1 MNKYGLLG
9 AALIVLNLQA
19 AASAQTTPPAS
30 GHAPGGVSRELTY
43 QFGYNTPV
51 ASSGN
56 GTGTETVDIKGLQ
69 SDGGLLITGTDLWW
83 NTVRPRASNTC
94 EVYAGGGVKCS
105 QRPYALSPIQLTI
118 FPLLARGFFKG
129 LNAHGNSTWSE
140 NYSVYAAII
149 PGANGFA
156 GTPYTW
162 KCTYELH
169 GKGPIPNAA
178 PTILVT
184 TSGTLTQQGGRY
196 YKATSKQRIA
206 YDPAAKIPVVVRDI
220 RTHLPQTNVYNSD
233 SVELKLIKDSG
244 PVH

>member
-1 MNKYGLLG
+1 VNKFGLL
-9 AALIVLNLQA
+9 AAAFMVLGLQT
-19 AASAQTTPPAS
+19 AASAQTAPPAN
-30 GHAPGGVSRELTY
+30 GHAPTGVSRELVY

-56 GTGTETVDIKGLQ
+56 GTGTTTIDIKGPQ
-69 SDGGLLITGTDLWW
+69 ADGGYMITGTDSWW

-94 EVYAGGGVKCS
+94 EVYSGGTVKCS
-105 QRPYALSPIQLTI
+105 QMPYALSPIQLTI

-129 LNAHGNSTWSE
+129 LNAAATSAWSE
-140 NYSVYAAII
+140 NYTVYAAII

-162 KCTYELH
+162 KCTFNLH
-169 GKGPIPNAA
+169 GKGVIANAGGA
-178 PTILVT
+178 VLIT
-184 TSGTLTQQGGRY
+184 TTGTLTQQGGRY

-206 YDPAAKIPVVVRDI
+206 YDPAAHVPVVVRDI
-220 RTHLPQTNVYNSD
+220 RTHLPQRNVYNND
-233 SVELKLIKDSG
+233 LVEMKLIKDSG